1 MKKLFHQMAG
11 VFTLLLLTINA
22 NAQLT
27 PESLKANMIKDWERA
42 KAFTK
47 EYIEAMPEDGI
58 NFKAT
63 PEVRSFAEQFL
74 HLTNGTVWLI
84 SNGTGATST
93 YAGKDL
99 EKTPEYKA
107 SKAALLKVVMDGYD
121 YAISSIQALDTKKY
135 AEKFKSGQME
145 TERINW
151 INKAFEH
158 QTHHRGQ
165 TTIYLRL
172 KGITPPAEKLF

>member
-1 MKKLFHQMAG
+1 MKKFIYQLTG
-11 VFTLLLLTINA
+11 VFTLLLLTVSA

-27 PESLKANMIKDWERA
+27 SEALKANMIKDWERA
-42 KAFTK
+42 KIYTT
-47 EYIEAMPEDGI
+47 EYIDAMPEDGI

-99 EKTPEYKA
+99 EKLPEYKA
-107 SKAALLKVVMDGYD
+107 SKAALLKVVLDGYD
-121 YAISSIQALDTKKY
+121 YAISAIKGLNTKKY

-172 KGITPPAEKLF
+172 KGVTPPAEKLF